1 MVRSA
6 AASAN
11 SSALA
16 VAVVIRRDADAGS
29 AVPMSSIGLPSML
42 VRRAAKP
49 GCSSNSTALC
59 SAAKSASVM
68 VPTNSADI
76 DRGSISI
83 HGPLADRS
91 ADKQVIASLTNA
103 RCGRIVP
110 KTRLCLARALLRS
123 GRHGQ
128 ASRARHP
135 DQLMLRHTLRQNES
149 GHASSG
155 IGGTM
160 GTTISFKR
168 PDGKD
173 ASGYLAKPGRADAP
187 GVVVIQ
193 EWWGL
198 QDQIKGIC
206 DRFALAGYEALAPDL
221 YAGTVVPYHDA
232 DAANREM
239 S

>member
-1 MVRSA
+1 MPRPR
-6 AASAN
+6 
-11 SSALA
+11 
-16 VAVVIRRDADAGS
+16 I
-29 AVPMSSIGLPSML
+29 
-42 VRRAAKP
+42 AAK
-49 GCSSNSTALC
+49 
-59 SAAKSASVM
+59 
-68 VPTNSADI
+68 
-76 DRGSISI
+76 RE
-83 HGPLADRS
+83 
-91 ADKQVIASLTNA
+91 A
-103 RCGRIVP
+103 R
-110 KTRLCLARALLRS
+110 
-123 GRHGQ
+123 Q
-128 ASRARHP
+128 ASCARHP

-155 IGGTM
+155 IGGNM

-206 DRFALAGYEALAPDL
+206 DRFALAGHEALAPDL

-239 S
+239 SSLNFLDATDQVVRGAA